1 MIRTTPVSMIMTT
14 PVITLKEN
22 DNLDTAEHLFKTKHI
37 RHIPVVSG
45 FYLRGMLSYNDLL
58 RLSFADLT
66 EEQEDDADILVYNM
80 FKVRQVMSKNVLTVT
95 STSTIKEV
103 AEIFAEHAFHAL
115 PVVDSNRLVGIVT
128 TTDLIKYLLN
138 HF

>member
-1 MIRTTPVSMIMTT
+1 MTT

-22 DNLDTAEHLFKTKHI
+22 DNLDIAEHLFKANHI

-45 FYLRGMLSYNDLL
+45 FYVKGMLSYSDLL
-58 RLSFADLT
+58 RLSFADLA
-66 EEQEDDADILVYNM
+66 ENQDDDTDILVYKM
-80 FKVRQVMSKNVLTVT
+80 FKVKQVMTKNVLTVS

-103 AEIFAEHAFHAL
+103 AEIFTEHEFHAL